1 MANREKRGL
10 KLTGP
15 ALIVARVA
23 AACLTVFALGL
34 DMSVELPTKVIA
46 TLSEGSFFGYINNLR
61 CREAERMLRSGE
73 ETVGEVARRC
83 GFDNLSYFTRTF
95 RAVVGKTPSELRER

>member
-46 TLSEGSFFGYINNLR
+46 TLSEGSFFGYINNLLIALN
-61 CREAERMLRSGE
+61 EFHTMDHLTGL
-73 ETVGEVARRC
+73 VLLVACVWLYGRFLFVQNHAGGG
-83 GFDNLSYFTRTF
+83 GFWPGSSR
-95 RAVVGKTPSELRER
+95 